1 MKAFKTSIIVF
12 LLGYML
18 LGVIGCGKREPV
30 DDEPVALV
38 LLIGNHANSPHF
50 DVSLNAVI
58 KDTYSSFGNASI
70 IVVDG
75 HPAILHDD
83 SKTGILGCYD
93 ADYLANSK
101 DTFIKNDNVWPNYFL
116 EPQTIKL
123 QEALDECI
131 ADDPEVDLLEALHIA
146 EEALNSLETAAGTTM
161 KKEIIVLDTG
171 ISTSGCVNFLDSEYL
186 EMLKYIQLSEE
197 GSDAYAKLSDM
208 LDNLEDQAELPN
220 LNQVSV
226 TWYGLGQV
234 SEPQPELSKL
244 AVQNLQC
251 IWGELLVRAGALPSE
266 RASSDEKY
274 GMFLKTSAHGSIE
287 SMQYVTPVDITF
299 EETLPP
305 FEISFPPELQE
316 KQVYFHPNSDE
327 PLLSEE
333 ELETYLEGYITHFQ
347 DYPDDKILLVGTTSS
362 WNNGSVFLSVERAQK
377 IRNIMRKAGIPE
389 NCIDIIG
396 IGYDSD
402 YCLDDSPNGI
412 FKESIAQQNRCVSIL
427 HYESPKAKDILEAG
441 GNG

>member
-1 MKAFKTSIIVF
+1 MKAFKSTIFVF

-18 LGVIGCGKREPV
+18 LSMIGCGKQKPEEG
-30 DDEPVALV
+30 EPVALI

-58 KDTYSSFGNASI
+58 KDTYSSFGNAGI

-75 HPAILHDD
+75 HPTILRDD

-101 DTFIKNDNVWPNYFL
+101 DTYAKNDKIWPSYYL

-161 KKEIIVLDTG
+161 KKEIIILDTG

-186 EMLKYIQLSEE
+186 EMLKSIQLLEE
-197 GSDAYAKLSDM
+197 GSDAHAKLSDM
-208 LDNLEDQAELPN
+208 LDNLENQAELPN

-234 SEPQPELSKL
+234 SEPQSEFSKL
-244 AVQNLQC
+244 AIQNLQC

-266 RASSDEKY
+266 RARSDEKY

-287 SMQYVTPVDITF
+287 SSQHVTPVDSTI
-299 EETLPP
+299 EETMPYP
-305 FEISFPPELQE
+305 EIPELQE

-333 ELETYLEGYITHFQ
+333 ELETYLEVYITHFQ
-347 DYPDDKILLVGTTSS
+347 DYPNDKVLLVGTTSS
-362 WNNGSVFLSVERAQK
+362 WNNGSISLSVERAQK
-377 IRNIMRKAGIPE
+377 IKNIMMKAGIPE

-402 YCLDDSPNGI
+402 YCLNDSPNGT
-412 FKESIAQQNRCVSIL
+412 FKESIAQQNRCVFIL
-427 HYESPKAKDILEAG
+427 HYESPKAKDILAAG